1 MNIRAIFFDID
12 GTLLV
17 NDSKHKMPEST
28 LRALQMARAKGI
40 RLFVAT
46 GRVPAMATPLWELF
60 PFDGILAMTG
70 QYCYDCSGNLLH
82 TLPIHKE
89 DIRRLMEIQE
99 KDPFP
104 CLIAEGDASFMASY
118 TERIARHFALHDLPA
133 PELYDVRRA
142 DTHDVYQ
149 LIVYDPEINNPKL
162 APLQHIRITNAA
174 TYCHD
179 VIPESGGKHIGIRAV
194 AAHYGISPD
203 EILVFGDGKN
213 DVDML
218 THAGFGIAMGN
229 ACPEAKAAADYIT
242 DPITEDGIFNA
253 LRHFGII

>member
-17 NDSKHKMPEST
+17 NDSRHQMPEST
-28 LRALQMARAKGI
+28 LHALQMAHAKGI

-46 GRVPAMATPLWELF
+46 GRVPSMATPLWDLF

-70 QYCYDCSGNLLH
+70 QYCYDRSGNLLH
-82 TLPIHKE
+82 SMPMDAE
-89 DIRRLMEIQE
+89 DLRRLMEIQE

-104 CLIAEGDASFMASY
+104 CLIAEGDACFMASY
-118 TERIARHFALHDLPA
+118 AEEIARHFAMHDLPT

-142 DTHDVYQ
+142 DTHPVYQ
-149 LIVYDPEINNPKL
+149 LIVYNPEVNNPKL
-162 APLQHIRITNAA
+162 KPLRHIRITNAA

-179 VIPESGGKHIGIRAV
+179 VLPASGGKHIGIRAV
-194 AAHYGISPD
+194 AAHYGILPE
-203 EILVFGDGKN
+203 EIMVFGDGKN

-218 THAGFGIAMGN
+218 QYAGFGVAMGN

-242 DPITEDGIFNA
+242 DAITEDGIFNA
-253 LRHFGII
+253 LRHFQVI